1 MKRSLN
7 LPDYEALIMLIIVNA
22 ISLFIIYIVA
32 KLIFKILKNKN

>member
-1 MKRSLN
+1 MKRSLK